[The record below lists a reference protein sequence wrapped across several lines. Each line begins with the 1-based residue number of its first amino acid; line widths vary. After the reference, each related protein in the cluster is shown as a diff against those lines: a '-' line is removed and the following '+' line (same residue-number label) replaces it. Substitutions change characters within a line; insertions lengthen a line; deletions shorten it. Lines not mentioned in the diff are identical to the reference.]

1 MTKRIN
7 QKLAHKR
14 KVNDQHAD
22 AKESKKARK
31 AEVVP
36 TTPVISSLVVEQLV
50 GGPTTALSAL
60 AGLARCGGAGG
71 GEEDPPD
78 EMDEFFAGGGQATH
92 ILHML
97 DTNQEKNKA
106 NDVAAVFNAVEAV
119 VARVVRC
126 GAKLGPMSRDVAT
139 ELVRKVNSD
148 YGKEIVLLLSG
159 TNTAYQAKSVLRMLT
174 AMVTLGPT
182 QAREV
187 LLKVNWEHDNWDTL
201 SKRSSKTDPPD
212 VRTCFI
218 HFLLA
223 FLFEP
228 SSLVLKDFF
237 SMKTRLAS
245 LFPGLMQDKAETVM
259 LVVETLRSKVL
270 ENAAVSKTQ
279 KMKVF
284 GSHNIKPVLALLG
297 WTGRKKSEGAEGDV
311 EEMDAVK
318 ESVTA
323 FLKVLLGSTKQGV
336 VFPDPAAGQGDK
348 IINPLA
354 REVLLSLAKPWE
366 SVSLAGVVVELVTAC
381 PDQVDTL
388 MKVLEDNWVPRD
400 SPSWH
405 MVVDL
410 IITVVERQDSKALGE
425 SMKHGFPVG
434 KVVENVVFPT
444 KLLEKVVRVGLDMD
458 SVVSTK
464 CLELLTI
471 MVTNLELFLSS
482 LPGSLQDV
490 AKTTAYSLVGRHL
503 TLGNMW
509 ASLTGY
515 LTRGEA
521 GQVINTLRVINFIVG
536 HLGVAGNLDV
546 GEVLKE
552 VELNKDKL
560 GERRKEVQLR
570 ALTLFSTITNSSTSM
585 PSKSAFLTKLC
596 TEDTFS
602 LLLDNLA
609 NNEGQEMLSSTEIL
623 SGLVKSAGICF
634 GSGLDLGLVVALVD
648 RDNYSLVGKV
658 LLEAIERRKQL
669 EEQVLALR
677 FQEVCLR
684 SQNIS
689 SDKDLFESLMSPD
702 YTPSMVSSFLPPS
715 SSEEMFS
722 PLTLSL
728 LANHSQNS
736 VFVERFFS
744 RLVFLFQDVDIFC
757 KQIQTLTDSFSP
769 AFKGFLTSTLS
780 PLSSPPP
787 SLPPLPTTP
796 SWSLAQS
803 TLVQLLHFPSS
814 SPTDLT
820 NLFSILPTDMQ
831 AGLVRLTVNRM
842 GRLNTFN
849 PFKASD
855 NTNINLVMPVL
866 ELASKLNIQ
875 APEMKNQFALSTQS
889 YLASLVS
896 SPPDQGDTEQSLV
909 RDSFRLLPLP
919 STSLQQFASSLS
931 QLPVNMFYKTQDQS
945 TTTLT
950 TILTGVCQGLS
961 LLPQAD
967 LSDPTLVTVVAK
979 LSCLVEVLLDTQCDL
994 QEMTGHLTKIV
1005 AASPSLCQA
1014 LSSNLVVVL
1023 VKTCRPNYLQLAEC
1037 LVKLDRKHLDAFK
1050 MWVCHE
1056 KHSVTEKLWPLV
1068 RVVLQSQEFE
1078 SEKKFITILLKKVVN
1093 QVETILT
1100 EPGSSDCEQELLDMV
1115 TLLSQFSKSDKQL
1128 ELWKKGVG
1136 ERMESVE
1143 EALKLSANVILL
1155 KFRMLATVQKI
1166 SGGCDSRLMR
1176 ECFLPLLHQISVSF
1190 KLGPLMGS
1198 TVLALC
1204 SAARE
1209 CKELVE
1215 NKMFVKEIGKNPLT
1229 WQKFFRSVL
1238 KYSLK
1243 VGDPGVPALDL
1254 LSTICDFLI
1263 RGSKLAEVEDIVEMV
1278 TSHSLYLGTVLGP
1291 SCTTKT
1297 ALIQLLMSLSPASC
1311 TLDQIPLLLSG
1322 YMATLHPSDRALL
1335 TFLGMHEKAGLDLSQ
1350 FQPFMFG
1357 PVAVQHYAA
1366 MAGGAWKQP
1375 KVSEVLS
1382 ILDKDLM
1389 RRSCVSLPLSL
1400 PLDPQADVDKEAFPD
1415 TTLYDPRFI
1424 LPFLSQLLSPE
1435 MYMDKHMKLVD
1446 SGALSYAI
1454 SSLASR
1460 EWGVRAAGY
1469 HVLARVQTAMDTAK
1483 LAQEKQVWLH
1493 LISLIRNGVASS
1505 SNNTSR
1511 CVRLSSLVTTFLVRV
1526 VDILQTPLSPLYRT
1540 ISRSILA
1547 KPAMDMQ
1554 AVPEFSRLLN
1564 SADIKHTAEQRWV
1577 LEVVK
1582 EGMRDNLDYSLA
1594 NRSFVCKILQSQWG
1608 SVVIDRV
1615 GHLQVLDVIERCV
1628 GTNYGCTD
1636 LLTRHG
1642 LLTWLAVV
1650 VKRDK
1655 VDKLFVKKV
1664 VAIVSLAL
1672 ETARNIDKRKQ
1683 EEKKGVIVEVIR
1695 TEMVILV
1702 DLIKQFAG
1710 QKNDLD
1716 MLEEVD
1722 KLYSKLQL

>member
-1 MTKRIN
+1 MEAPDDNLNDDDLKDEFVSPRSSTSGTPKKTEPAVLQARTRRRRKSSNGAQQEGGKVKEKVVTCHMCTKQPRESSIYCSEDCIKAHANQALSLLTQGGKTRKDNNPVVVLEPKTNTLLNGPNAPTEGSLQTWLQSHASFHVVMPSKPSSSKFYGGSHQSHHHSKVRTGPKLIAPHRETPDKKTPGPAHRISFMEAIQRQPVKSKEEMVAETKATLRRAISSHESERPAKKERRSSESVERKQQVVRRKQEKVRMEPVEKEVKTPDSKSLRSVVVKGVRDSLLEKLEKCLDLQFEANKILKIAEEIEIAMFGTFGEVGAKYKNKYRSLTYNIKDPKNDGLFRRILLRDLSPIEVVNMSADEFASKELQQWRRQEAKKDIEAIKLHELDMLALGNTYVMKSHKGEQVIEKSQSDAVTEVTSASSDPLLPEDVPLVKDARGKGPAEVTWDHPNHGDLTTEPLCDVCNGKMTLEEFVSAKVSREVGGSGKKKSGDGRRHKDREKHSSSRGHSSSSRDKSQSSSSKEKGHSSTSRDKNRSSKSHSSSSKDKRHSSSSKDKTQSSKSKDRDYSSKSQARSSKDSKSHTSSSQQRHSHSKDQDTAAANLAEAEKADLQARIN
-7 QKLAHKR
+7 KATAAIEAAKRSGSELLGQLADTGSSAQEDEAAQAGPGSPEMELDLPDMEMLAGEGSRRHSSG
-14 KVNDQHAD
+14 AD
-22 AKESKKARK
+22 GEVSSTVTIATPEQGEVETANQEPSVWEGQVIMQDVAKFSVSAYQVSGTSDYLRVDLK
-31 AEVVP
+31 
-36 TTPVISSLVVEQLV
+36 SSLTLVGRIPPSVCWDYIDKISKNPTKEILVLRLGPSNNDEKEAYQAFFQYLSTRDRFGVVGNANKLVKDCYIMPLSTTSPVPAALLPLSGQGLPITRPDLLLTILVRTRRNRPGDSSTTTSTAPVATALPLAPLSLVTQAPPPPLPAHRSVASSVRVVEQLV
-50 GGPTTALSAL
+50 
-60 AGLARCGGAGG
+60 
-71 GEEDPPD
+71 
-78 EMDEFFAGGGQATH
+78 
-92 ILHML
+92 
-97 DTNQEKNKA
+97 
-106 NDVAAVFNAVEAV
+106 
-119 VARVVRC
+119 
-126 GAKLGPMSRDVAT
+126 
-139 ELVRKVNSD
+139 
-148 YGKEIVLLLSG
+148 
-159 TNTAYQAKSVLRMLT
+159 
-174 AMVTLGPT
+174 
-182 QAREV
+182 
-187 LLKVNWEHDNWDTL
+187 
-201 SKRSSKTDPPD
+201 
-212 VRTCFI
+212 
-218 HFLLA
+218 
-223 FLFEP
+223 
-228 SSLVLKDFF
+228 
-237 SMKTRLAS
+237 
-245 LFPGLMQDKAETVM
+245 
-259 LVVETLRSKVL
+259 
-270 ENAAVSKTQ
+270 
-279 KMKVF
+279 
-284 GSHNIKPVLALLG
+284 
-297 WTGRKKSEGAEGDV
+297 
-311 EEMDAVK
+311 
-318 ESVTA
+318 
-323 FLKVLLGSTKQGV
+323 
-336 VFPDPAAGQGDK
+336 
-348 IINPLA
+348 
-354 REVLLSLAKPWE
+354 
-366 SVSLAGVVVELVTAC
+366 
-381 PDQVDTL
+381 
-388 MKVLEDNWVPRD
+388 
-400 SPSWH
+400 
-405 MVVDL
+405 
-410 IITVVERQDSKALGE
+410 
-425 SMKHGFPVG
+425 
-434 KVVENVVFPT
+434 
-444 KLLEKVVRVGLDMD
+444 
-458 SVVSTK
+458 
-464 CLELLTI
+464 
-471 MVTNLELFLSS
+471 
-482 LPGSLQDV
+482 
-490 AKTTAYSLVGRHL
+490 
-503 TLGNMW
+503 
-509 ASLTGY
+509 
-515 LTRGEA
+515 
-521 GQVINTLRVINFIVG
+521 
-536 HLGVAGNLDV
+536 
-546 GEVLKE
+546 
-552 VELNKDKL
+552 
-560 GERRKEVQLR
+560 
-570 ALTLFSTITNSSTSM
+570 
-585 PSKSAFLTKLC
+585 
-596 TEDTFS
+596 
-602 LLLDNLA
+602 
-609 NNEGQEMLSSTEIL
+609 
-623 SGLVKSAGICF
+623 
-634 GSGLDLGLVVALVD
+634 
-648 RDNYSLVGKV
+648 
-658 LLEAIERRKQL
+658 
-669 EEQVLALR
+669 
-677 FQEVCLR
+677 
-684 SQNIS
+684 
-689 SDKDLFESLMSPD
+689 
-702 YTPSMVSSFLPPS
+702 
-715 SSEEMFS
+715 
-722 PLTLSL
+722 
-728 LANHSQNS
+728 
-736 VFVERFFS
+736 
-744 RLVFLFQDVDIFC
+744 
-757 KQIQTLTDSFSP
+757 
-769 AFKGFLTSTLS
+769 
-780 PLSSPPP
+780 P
-787 SLPPLPTTP
+787 SLPQEPG
-796 SWSLAQS
+796 
-803 TLVQLLHFPSS
+803 S
-814 SPTDLT
+814 SPY
-820 NLFSILPTDMQ
+820 SPP
-831 AGLVRLTVNRM
+831 G
-842 GRLNTFN
+842 
-849 PFKASD
+849 
-855 NTNINLVMPVL
+855 
-866 ELASKLNIQ
+866 
-875 APEMKNQFALSTQS
+875 
-889 YLASLVS
+889 S
-896 SPPDQGDTEQSLV
+896 SPECPP
-909 RDSFRLLPLP
+909 PLP
-919 STSLQQFASSLS
+919 SSSLQQFASSLS
-931 QLPVNMFYKTQDQS
+931 QLPVNMFYRTQDQS

-1115 TLLSQFSKSDKQL
+1115 SLLSQFSKSDKQL

-1176 ECFLPLLHQISVSF
+1176 ECFLPLLQQISVSF

-1375 KVSEVLS
+1375 KVSEVLG

-1400 PLDPQADVDKEAFPD
+1400 PLDPQADVGKEAFPD

-1577 LEVVK
+1577 LEIVR
-1582 EGMRDNLDYSLA
+1582 EGLRDNLDYSLA

-1655 VDKLFVKKV
+1655 VDKLYVKKV

-1710 QKNDLD
+1710 QKNDVD
-1716 MLEEVD
+1716 M
-1722 KLYSKLQL
+1722 